1 MLGPLGCSP
10 AGRATSSLYY
20 KVTGKQQTAFHER
33 LDLGSFLSQLTTQ
46 PRPMPQKAMSSH
58 SPTGECQLPVP
69 SPKPGREILRGPLV
83 VEYLPSSHD
92 GPGPL
97 GPLTSRLGPYLVNK
111 VSPN

>member
-46 PRPMPQKAMSSH
+46 SRPMPQKAMSSH
-58 SPTGECQLPVP
+58 SPWELGECQLPVP

-83 VEYLPSSHD
+83 VEYLPSSPD
-92 GPGPL
+92 GPR
-97 GPLTSRLGPYLVNK
+97 PLTSRLGPYLVNK